1 MKIKSNLQMR
11 NLCFMNN
18 KIESERDGMKK
29 GINIKNV
36 IVSLVFFIIGM
47 GMLLFVLFVV
57 LPAMTHNAKVCTLEV
72 EAVVIE
78 NEPYWTTTGDGES
91 VHRYRQIVEYTVD
104 NEKITLT
111 ITDQKTD
118 PVPEGTKITL
128 WVNPD
133 DPYNFI
139 NSREINLIDIVV
151 PIAIPIGIML
161 FGVLGLVFNLKKEK

>member
-1 MKIKSNLQMR
+1 M
-11 NLCFMNN
+11 
-18 KIESERDGMKK
+18 ESLYA
-29 GINIKNV
+29 GIGQ
-36 IVSLVFFIIGM
+36 IG
-47 GMLLFVLFVV
+47 
-57 LPAMTHNAKVCTLEV
+57 
-72 EAVVIE
+72 
-78 NEPYWTTTGDGES
+78 
-91 VHRYRQIVEYTVD
+91 EYTVD
-104 NEKITLT
+104 NKKITLT

>member
-1 MKIKSNLQMR
+1 LPYEILLQHVSIVPC
-11 NLCFMNN
+11 LCVF
-18 KIESERDGMKK
+18 
-29 GINIKNV
+29 GI
-36 IVSLVFFIIGM
+36 SHFGLYY
-47 GMLLFVLFVV
+47 LYSS
-57 LPAMTHNAKVCTLEV
+57 TKVCTLEV

-91 VHRYRQIVEYTVD
+91 VRRYRQIGEYTVD
-104 NEKITLT
+104 NKKITLT

-133 DPYNFI
+133 NPYNFI

-161 FGVLGLVFNLKKEK
+161 FGVLGLVFNLKKEQ

>member
-1 MKIKSNLQMR
+1 M
-11 NLCFMNN
+11 
-18 KIESERDGMKK
+18 
-29 GINIKNV
+29 
-36 IVSLVFFIIGM
+36 SLIGQ
-47 GMLLFVLFVV
+47 
-57 LPAMTHNAKVCTLEV
+57 
-72 EAVVIE
+72 
-78 NEPYWTTTGDGES
+78 TTGDGES
-91 VHRYRQIVEYTVD
+91 VRRYRQIGEYTVD
-104 NEKITLT
+104 NKKITLT

-133 DPYNFI
+133 NPYNFI